1 MMVLMLI
8 GATYSSTA
16 TVTSAAVAR
25 TLIMRVASHRDRH
38 SEVGTVVLRHH
49 CTRVTHACGVRS
61 MTYTSTTRSRYECL
75 NTCSAVPVRAA
86 HRYHQLIGFMP

>member
-25 TLIMRVASHRDRH
+25 TLIMRVTEID
-38 SEVGTVVLRHH
+38 TLRW
-49 CTRVTHACGVRS
+49 ALL
-61 MTYTSTTRSRYECL
+61 Y
-75 NTCSAVPVRAA
+75 
-86 HRYHQLIGFMP
+86 